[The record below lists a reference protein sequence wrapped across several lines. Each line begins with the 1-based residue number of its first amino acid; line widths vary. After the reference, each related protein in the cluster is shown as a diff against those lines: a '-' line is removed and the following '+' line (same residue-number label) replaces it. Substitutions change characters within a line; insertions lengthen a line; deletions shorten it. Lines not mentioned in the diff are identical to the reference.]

1 MTTKSLPG
9 VPLSGRIFKIC
20 TILSTDIVE
29 NTSTGALPIG
39 REALLGAALAAWADS
54 SWYGVDDEGMATG

>member
-9 VPLSGRIFKIC
+9 VPLSGRIYKIC

-29 NTSTGALPIG
+29 NTSAGAGPTA

>member
-1 MTTKSLPG
+1 MATKSLPA
-9 VPLSGRIFKIC
+9 VPLSGQIYKIC

-29 NTSTGALPIG
+29 NSSAGAIPTG
-39 REALLGAALAAWADS
+39 RKALLGAVLAAWTDS

>member
-1 MTTKSLPG
+1 MTTKSLPA
-9 VPLSGRIFKIC
+9 VPLSGRIYKIC

-39 REALLGAALAAWADS
+39 REALLGAVLAAWADS
-54 SWYGVDDEGMATG
+54 SWYGVDDEGMASG